1 MYVSSNKCESIKTE
15 TGNRSGI
22 QTKLIFKVCTRRRSW
37 VQQTVDQRRGVVVA
51 TQGRRAH
58 WMTIDSSLRF
68 EVSFYESKMYF
79 FYFWS
84 WWSAQWRTQQR
95 FAKLE
100 LKKASST
107 WKTEI
112 WNIQKNA
119 DATMVMITRR
129 ARAIRGLGLE
139 LGVKLTDFMLAGTN
153 FRVRISALTK
163 SWVGDISLD
172 ELGRW
177 RFLAW
182 RTREFQSPQKFPLFG
197 LGLEEINNF

>member
-1 MYVSSNKCESIKTE
+1 M
-15 TGNRSGI
+15 
-22 QTKLIFKVCTRRRSW
+22 
-37 VQQTVDQRRGVVVA
+37 VA

-58 WMTIDSSLRF
+58 WITIDSSLRF

-119 DATMVMITRR
+119 DATMVMIMRW
-129 ARAIRGLGLE
+129 ARAIRELGLE
-139 LGVKLTDFMLAGTN
+139 LGVKLELNSPILCWQGRTSEFVFLLWRSRELEISRWTN
-153 FRVRISALTK
+153 SG
-163 SWVGDISLD
+163 VGDFSF
-172 ELGRW
+172 ELGSL
-177 RFLAW
+177 RFFVGDFLLRARRNKQLLAQALSVIIFW
-182 RTREFQSPQKFPLFG
+182 ISKLVKIQQLFWNV
-197 LGLEEINNF
+197 LKNRNYFRAENEKD